1 MDTMKTDN
9 YNPKLKVV
17 DKNDITN
24 VNPDKNVI
32 YSGNFNFIKST
43 IKKPDNDLRPLA
55 AAILGLNNTAAPLPQ
70 NLEFYHTWTDIDSQE
85 AFLNTKPTCYIILG
99 KPGTGGYSLGESMAK
114 KLNVVHISPKTVI
127 VDEMEQKSITG
138 KCIDFNLR
146 HNNICKYDT
155 IMAIM
160 KKKIQSP
167 AVQHRGYVISG
178 IPLVTSKKNIEYFT
192 KNLYEEESVLI
203 AEEIV
208 DGITENVFKKRR
220 KGRKHDTEAL
230 NSSQSSANMLEI
242 ESEIEEEED
251 EQEPDADIEEETVQ
265 IVALPKFILEPS
277 SGVIIS
283 KKSSLSSKQSVMLQQ
298 CQELFDLQTN
308 PVIIIFITCP
318 DPDAITKKNRKY
330 FNYLTSSSPMYPFT
344 SRNES
349 DIRWPTK
356 YAVNENVLNP
366 IDTSVLNRKYYC
378 RLPINFTSNATNQM
392 CNYQFHVSPYLDK
405 KIKDFP
411 SKFVIKLDGRNP
423 IYEMA
428 NFLFDKLLLLPVK
441 PVLIPEP
448 LYLEE
453 PSDDIESF
461 WKLAEEMNVIKF
473 GAKRFSRY
481 ASPWYNRCPVEL
493 KKRHA
498 VQGLSRFA
506 VAFFNRIYL
515 LSSLDN
521 MVAFCRNPRSFLKL
535 QYLEPT
541 CRVIVTGTKLSGK
554 SMVAECLSWLFNAPI
569 TCYASFV
576 NDLRQ
581 RKFDDFTNSIWS
593 IIEEKVER
601 HRLTDWENKEE
612 NKMTNLNSWYTSC
625 VEKLKNYIRLQKE
638 YLSIK
643 DEVLDDN
650 ASAKRK
656 GLFNRVQKLYGD
668 LQFFPFLDEVEIC
681 EQVLDDHSLLQYA
694 PPELTEVIP
703 KPAAPVLGDD
713 DVMEAIYAY
722 ISENNRQNDV
732 EPNCSE
738 IMQELTTKLAN
749 LDIQTQTES
758 NGEHEYGKY
767 IIDGFP
773 SDAEYWDFLLGTSLA
788 PDYTVA
794 IIEDRE
800 MDEDVERK
808 YINLTISTK
817 NHETRFRLAN
827 DPLVKIKLES
837 KYTSTPEPVT
847 LECFINDII
856 NRIILSIFTNKSEI
870 INTLNESINKFRD
883 DWEGLKSS
891 ITNTDKACIEVQIDD
906 KSDIEILDEVLVKIR
921 NSYYPEGN
929 TEVDETFENQGSEE
943 STSKDSLIQ
952 NDPRFLCETNIYCP
966 VTYYDYGVLWEGRP
980 EFTFEYD
987 NKLHYFCKED
997 FLNRFQGDV
1006 TKYQSYNDPFKKL
1019 SPMRICVMGPI
1030 GSGRTSA
1037 AKLIAKEYGLMYID
1051 FVEFINNY
1059 LIPRHY
1065 KRVGRQYENSFTD
1078 TPIDEEVMTELNM
1091 NEDNVNLEVEI
1102 LSNEIELRRMVYNY
1116 LEKGTAI
1123 VPILMQKLIKK
1134 LWFQPPFST
1143 TGFVLDG
1150 YPKLQNDVE
1159 DMTECFC
1166 IPDLIIELECN
1177 SEISSQR
1184 LSPKLFDVWKIQL
1197 NEAKQKARIKFD
1209 NEKRQWKNFITKHVV
1224 VKLIIDTI
1232 IDTIG
1237 IEAIDQAKNLS
1248 IQSTIIE
1255 AHPSGMSNVDTNLFQ
1270 TYNNLITEYPE
1281 PVDQSTWEKPSE
1293 VREKIAYRIE
1303 STYEIEDENIQTL
1316 KETLMEQNIKLT
1328 TINGTKSF
1336 IKVGRILLS
1345 KVANLRNKRE
1355 MCFEQSFMIDLDV
1368 AEMLLLEGFFFLSKF
1383 YRMCPVFIY
1392 DNPDAIFNP
1401 YSVSKSKNK
1410 IVPVIHRSHIY
1421 FCNDVNVKK
1430 FRENPLKYIVNDN
1443 IKHFVEYPLRVAVIG
1458 PPKSGKSELTAK
1470 IAKKYGLL
1478 CVSKGIALRHIVNDL
1493 SWTELALKTLSKLDK
1508 GESVSNY
1515 VVMQAVQ
1522 TLINNHCSSSRGY
1535 ILDGLPS
1542 TPFEALELQ
1551 KLGLFPLIIFELR
1564 GNSRI
1569 MIKNSQKE
1577 IYLNIIKTKPPYSCN
1592 LIRHRLAKYNKKCN
1606 TISEFINNDT
1616 QNLLTLNAEESRW
1629 ECFYKADNK
1638 ICEIIPQIHF
1648 YLTNYKTTAVPMS
1661 VMCISDNDFQ
1671 LKMSNYKN
1679 LCPVCLS
1686 DDIIK
1691 HSGYPVDKK
1700 GIVQY
1705 KEHVYWICNEHL
1717 DLVLKNP
1724 DTLLKEKVGI
1734 PEIPTV
1740 VKTINPFNLY
1750 EDGICIVTYAEN
1762 LPAQI
1767 IEKGKEE
1774 YAAVYKEIT
1783 YLFCCPYCLRKFL
1796 ATPKMYY
1803 DITVFKECK
1812 VFPTISLKSLPHLGY
1827 LEQTV
1832 GNLITEACC
1841 SVNVARP
1848 KYPGLSAQ
1856 ISGLLYVAFYLKIH
1870 NPLTDVSY
1878 LPLYK
1883 KSLKTFESR
1892 CQLMTSVGLR
1902 LRSIDNPFAHY
1913 PKCCNLKDIQDVT
1926 EPKPIAT
1933 DSGTVM
1939 KPSSIKQ
1946 ESVTS
1951 FTCLCDSD

>member
-1 MDTMKTDN
+1 M
-9 YNPKLKVV
+9 
-17 DKNDITN
+17 TN
-24 VNPDKNVI
+24 
-32 YSGNFNFIKST
+32 
-43 IKKPDNDLRPLA
+43 L
-55 AAILGLNNTAAPLPQ
+55 
-70 NLEFYHTWTDIDSQE
+70 
-85 AFLNTKPTCYIILG
+85 
-99 KPGTGGYSLGESMAK
+99 
-114 KLNVVHISPKTVI
+114 
-127 VDEMEQKSITG
+127 
-138 KCIDFNLR
+138 
-146 HNNICKYDT
+146 
-155 IMAIM
+155 
-160 KKKIQSP
+160 
-167 AVQHRGYVISG
+167 
-178 IPLVTSKKNIEYFT
+178 
-192 KNLYEEESVLI
+192 
-203 AEEIV
+203 
-208 DGITENVFKKRR
+208 
-220 KGRKHDTEAL
+220 
-230 NSSQSSANMLEI
+230 
-242 ESEIEEEED
+242 
-251 EQEPDADIEEETVQ
+251 
-265 IVALPKFILEPS
+265 
-277 SGVIIS
+277 
-283 KKSSLSSKQSVMLQQ
+283 
-298 CQELFDLQTN
+298 
-308 PVIIIFITCP
+308 
-318 DPDAITKKNRKY
+318 
-330 FNYLTSSSPMYPFT
+330 
-344 SRNES
+344 
-349 DIRWPTK
+349 
-356 YAVNENVLNP
+356 
-366 IDTSVLNRKYYC
+366 
-378 RLPINFTSNATNQM
+378 
-392 CNYQFHVSPYLDK
+392 
-405 KIKDFP
+405 
-411 SKFVIKLDGRNP
+411 
-423 IYEMA
+423 
-428 NFLFDKLLLLPVK
+428 LFDKLLLLPVK

-554 SMVAECLSWLFNAPI
+554 SMVAQCLSWLFNAPVI
-569 TCYASFV
+569 CYTSFV
-576 NDLRQ
+576 NDLKQ
-581 RKFDDFTNSIWS
+581 RKFYDFANSIWS
-593 IIEEKVER
+593 VIEEKVER
-601 HRLTDWENKEE
+601 HRITEWETKEQ
-612 NKMTNLNSWYTSC
+612 NKMTNLNLWYTSC
-625 VEKLKNYIRLQKE
+625 VEKLKNYIRLQRE

-643 DEVLDDN
+643 DEVLDSS

-656 GLFNRVQKLYGD
+656 GLFNRVQKLQVD
-668 LQFFPFLDEVEIC
+668 LQFFPFLDDVEIC
-681 EQVLDDHSLLQYA
+681 EQVLDGHSLLQYA

-703 KPAAPVLGDD
+703 NPAVPVLGDD

-722 ISENNRQNDV
+722 ISENNRQTDV
-732 EPNCSE
+732 EPNSSE

-773 SDAEYWDFLLGTSLA
+773 SDAEYWDFLLGSSLA

-800 MDEDVERK
+800 MDEDIERK

-847 LECFINDII
+847 LEFFINDII
-856 NRIILSIFTNKSEI
+856 NSIIQSIFVNKNEI
-870 INTLNESINKFRD
+870 INTLNESINKFRE
-883 DWEGLKSS
+883 DWESLKGS
-891 ITNTDKACIEVQIDD
+891 ITNMDKACIEVQIEN
-906 KSDIEILDEVLVKIR
+906 KSDIQIVEEVLVKIR
-921 NSYYPEGN
+921 NSYCPEGN

-943 STSKDSLIQ
+943 STSNDSLIH
-952 NDPRFLCETNIYCP
+952 NDSRFLCETNVYCP
-966 VTYYDYGVLWEGRP
+966 IAYYDYSVLWEGRP
-980 EFTFEYD
+980 EFTLKYD
-987 NKLHYFCKED
+987 NKLHYFSKEE
-997 FLNRFQGDV
+997 FLNRFQYDI

-1019 SPMRICVMGPI
+1019 SPMRICIMGPI
-1030 GSGRTSA
+1030 GSGKTSA
-1037 AKLIAKEYGLMYID
+1037 AKLIAKEYGLIYID

-1078 TPIDEEVMTELNM
+1078 TPIDEEMVTELNM
-1091 NEDNVNLEVEI
+1091 NEDNVNLEAEI

-1123 VPILMQKLIKK
+1123 IPILMQKLMKK

-1150 YPKLQNDVE
+1150 FPKLQNDVE
-1159 DMTECFC
+1159 DMIECFC

-1184 LSPKLFDVWKIQL
+1184 LSPKLFDIWKIQL
-1197 NEAKQKARIKFD
+1197 SEAKQKARVKFD
-1209 NEKRQWKNFITKHVV
+1209 NEKRLWKNFITKHVV

-1232 IDTIG
+1232 IDAIA
-1237 IEAIDQAKNLS
+1237 IEALDQSKNLS

-1270 TYNNLITEYPE
+1270 TYNKLISEYPE

-1328 TINGTKSF
+1328 TINGTKSLT
-1336 IKVGRILLS
+1336 KVGRILLS

-1355 MCFEQSFMIDLDV
+1355 MCFEQSFVIDLDV

-1383 YRMCPVFIY
+1383 YRMCPVYIY

-1401 YSVSKSKNK
+1401 YSISKSKNK

-1421 FCNDVNVKK
+1421 FICNEVNLKK
-1430 FRENPLKYIVNDN
+1430 FRENPLKYIVNDS
-1443 IKHFVEYPLRVAVIG
+1443 IKHFVEYPLRIAVIG

-1522 TLINNHCSSSRGY
+1522 TLINSHCSSSRGFV
-1535 ILDGLPS
+1535 LDGLPS
-1542 TPFEALELQ
+1542 SPFEALELQ
-1551 KLGLFPLIIFELR
+1551 KLGLFPLIVFELR
-1564 GNSRI
+1564 GVSRI
-1569 MIKNSQKE
+1569 VIKNSQKE
-1577 IYLNIIKTKPPYSCN
+1577 IYPNIIKTKPPYSRN
-1592 LIRHRLAKYNKKCN
+1592 FISHRVSKYNKKCN
-1606 TISEFINNDT
+1606 RISEFINNDT
-1616 QNLLTLNAEESRW
+1616 QNLFTLNAEESRW
-1629 ECFYKADNK
+1629 KCFYKADKK
-1638 ICEIIPQIHF
+1638 ICEIIPQIHY

-1679 LCPVCLS
+1679 FCPVCLS

-1705 KEHVYWICNEHL
+1705 KEHLYWICKEHL
-1717 DLVLKNP
+1717 NFVLKNP
-1724 DTLLKEKVGI
+1724 VTLLKQNVSI

-1762 LPAQI
+1762 LPAQR

-1783 YLFCCPYCLRKFL
+1783 YLFCSSICLRKFL

-1803 DITVFKECK
+1803 DITVFKERK

-1832 GNLITEACC
+1832 GNLITEASRRVPVPDERFDYLCEYHKPVSKVPAFLNVVDIAGLVRGAAEGQGLGNAFLSHIKAC
-1841 SVNVARP
+1841 DAIFNLCRAFDDEDVIHVDGEVNPVRDLETI
-1848 KYPGLSAQ
+1848 GEELR
-1856 ISGLLYVAFYLKIH
+1856 LK
-1870 NPLTDVSY
+1870 D
-1878 LPLYK
+1878 
-1883 KSLKTFESR
+1883 EE
-1892 CQLMTSVGLR
+1892 QLMQNIEKLERVVNRGGDKKLKPEYDALMKIKSILVDEKKHIRFGDWSAADIEVLNRYLFLTSKPALYLVNLSEKDYIR
-1902 LRSIDNPFAHY
+1902 KKN
-1913 PKCCNLKDIQDVT
+1913 KCALDKIIVQGYKALQLEYFFTAGADEVKAWTIQKGTKAPQAAGRIHTDFEKGFIMAEVMHFKDFKEEGT
-1926 EPKPIAT
+1926 EAACKAAGKYRQQGK
-1933 DSGTVM
+1933 SN
-1939 KPSSIKQ
+1939 K
-1946 ESVTS
+1946 
-1951 FTCLCDSD
+1951 